1 MSAASTGTG
10 TTRAENSSSLKERA
24 RREVWYTRRVL
35 RAGVKYAW
43 HFTRFCLALCLRLLP
58 VSRRYRA
65 AIAFS
70 RLLTPFTKR
79 MMARNPIAYATDT
92 PYEVAASM
100 VLGALFAAGVN
111 VETQFD
117 VEGLENVTKPYREGR
132 GVLLIAARAG
142 LNHASLE
149 VLMGAQVVPVVVADG
164 PVPRNG
170 KGEYYANIPRTP
182 SFMVKVRSRLK
193 RGALVAAA
201 VNRDEPLEGRTL
213 AVPTNIGVMQ
223 FTTSLVQVAVKC
235 GSAIVFSM
243 ITLAPSGRIDVRLIA
258 PVAGAEGDATRIVQ
272 NFGELVAQ
280 AIAAQTASHGR

>member
-1 MSAASTGTG
+1 M
-10 TTRAENSSSLKERA
+10 
-24 RREVWYTRRVL
+24 
-35 RAGVKYAW
+35 KYAW
-43 HFTRFCLALCLRLLP
+43 HFTRFCLALFLRLLP
-58 VSRRYRA
+58 FRHRYPV

-70 RLLTPFTKR
+70 KLLVPVTKR
-79 MMARNPIAYATDT
+79 WVSKNPIAYATDT
-92 PYEVAASM
+92 GHEVAASM
-100 VLGALFAAGVN
+100 VLGALFAAGVD
-111 VETQFD
+111 VETRFD
-117 VEGLENVTKPYREGR
+117 VDGLDLVTTPYREGK
-132 GVLLIAARAG
+132 GVLLITVRAG

-213 AVPTNIGVMQ
+213 AVPTNIGVMH

-235 GSAIVFSM
+235 GSAIVFSI